1 LHQPTFTQ
9 QNQVQEY
16 RLQLHRDSATPAVQT
31 LLRLARMELEEV
43 KLKLLRA
50 PESEVRRLQGEASVW
65 MSIANTIENDPTRID
80 KPIKPTV

>member
-1 LHQPTFTQ
+1 
-9 QNQVQEY
+9 
-16 RLQLHRDSATPAVQT
+16 
-31 LLRLARMELEEV
+31 MELEEV